1 MFLCIINAVSVGFH
15 SGILIPIEVV
25 VTCSC
30 SYFGKPNN
38 FQVAA
43 ILMARRI
50 SMSRIDLPFDI
61 QSVTLNSGSFLLVP
75 TIVSRVEGQLV
86 FLHEKLVK

>member
-50 SMSRIDLPFDI
+50 SM
-61 QSVTLNSGSFLLVP
+61 LVP